1 MRNLHVLIFLFLT
14 AVFVP
19 GARAQYDPAKVCR
32 LDDGKMVFTIDRRWN
47 AAQIKEVS
55 TIFDLDS
62 ALIAGAFSGKTSL
75 VIKGSAW
82 TIRKVDATR
91 FDLEKST
98 GATDQRYNRNE
109 IILVDDKELRIA
121 ASALRESE
129 PYGVNRL
136 TFNTVIQAGNN
147 RIRFFLPGRQ
157 NARTIYLSGSF
168 NNWSTMQTPMLKTDS
183 GWTVTLRLAPG
194 KYTYKFIVD
203 GKWSSD
209 PYNKL
214 RENDT
219 HGGFN
224 SVFFCYNYRFIL
236 KGYQSAK
243 SLVVAG
249 SFNNW
254 RTNELKMI
262 PYRGS
267 WVLSAYIREGTHA
280 YKFIVDGD
288 WVLDPDNPVVHE
300 DNDGNRNSYVSIGE
314 PHYFRLTG
322 YPFAGKVFLTGDF
335 NAWQEHELPMKR
347 ISSGWELAYVLRPGN
362 YEYKFIVDGTPV
374 TDLSNPYTTGTGE
387 GKNSFVAI
395 RPNYQFRL
403 KGESDASMVV
413 VTGTFNNWNPL
424 EYRMVIRDGIWTF
437 PMYLSP
443 GKYTYKFVI
452 DGKWFLDPANSL
464 WEENQYGPGTSVLW
478 LEQ

>member
-243 SLVVAG
+243 SVVVAG

-280 YKFIVDGD
+280 YKFIVDGN
-288 WVLDPDNPVVHE
+288 WINDPACKVNRP
-300 DNDGNRNSYVSIGE
+300 DGMGNMNSFFSIGDTMI
-314 PHYFRLTG
+314 FRLNG
-322 YPFAGKVFLTGDF
+322 YQDAQNIVLAGNF
-335 NAWQEHELPMKR
+335 NGWNQGELFMTR
-347 ISSGWELAYVLRPGN
+347 IRNGWELPYVLGPGN
-362 YEYKFIVDGTPV
+362 YEYKYIVDGKWMIDP
-374 TDLSNPYTTGTGE
+374 SNPNTTGAGE
-387 GKNSFVAI
+387 FTNSFLAVK
-395 RPNYQFRL
+395 PNYTFTL
-403 KGESDASMVV
+403 KGFSGAREICLSGNFNGWSQ
-413 VTGTFNNWNPL
+413 TG
-424 EYRMVIRDGIWTF
+424 YRMNHKNGIWDF
-437 PMYLSP
+437 SIYLQP
-443 GKYTYKFVI
+443 GKYSYKFVV
-452 DGKWFLDPANSL
+452 DGKWIMDPANEL
-464 WEENQYGPGTSVLW
+464 WEDNEYGTGNSVIW
-478 LEQ
+478 IEP